1 MRRFVPTLI
10 LVCAGAPALVT
21 AQLTTPTD
29 WKWRQDT
36 AAPLASGA
44 KMEPGSWVF
53 VQMPPGWHVTTGPG
67 VLLYPS
73 THGDVGGNFSLEAE
87 IFLFSGESAEEYGV
101 FLGGQDIE
109 GAATPDYSAFVL
121 RRDGQAAVLRRRAG
135 QTTPVSNW
143 QRHESILPGK
153 AGDEPVKNVL
163 RIDIDQSNATLSVNG
178 AQGARRA
185 TSRGPHRWPNRLPGG
200 QRHEPPHHD
209 AQRHAEARAGAG
221 QEGIARCRSWFGVR
235 GSGFGVRGFWV
246 RGSGFGVLGSGFG
259 GSRVAALTNHEP

>member
-1 MRRFVPTLI
+1 MRRLVPILI
-10 LVCAGAPALVT
+10 LVCAGAPALLT

-29 WKWRQDT
+29 WKWRQDA

-87 IFLFSGESAEEYGV
+87 IFLFSGESADEYGV

-135 QTTPVSNW
+135 QTAEVAAW
-143 QRHESILPGK
+143 QRHEAIVPGK

-163 RIDIDQSNATLSVNG
+163 RVDIDPVECHALGQRREG
-178 AQGARRA
+178 AVGAASRR
-185 TSRGPHRWPNRLPGG
+185 PHRWPNRLPGRQG
-200 QRHEPPHHD
+200 HEPPHHD
-209 AQRHAEARAGAG
+209 AQRDAEARAGAG
-221 QEGIARCRSWFGVR
+221 QEGEKKG
-235 GSGFGVRGFWV
+235 
-246 RGSGFGVLGSGFG
+246 
-259 GSRVAALTNHEP
+259 

>member
-1 MRRFVPTLI
+1 MRRLVPTLI
-10 LVCAGAPALVT
+10 LVCAGAPALLT

-29 WKWRQDT
+29 WKWRQDA

-73 THGDVGGNFSLEAE
+73 AHGDVGGNFSLEAE
-87 IFLFSGESAEEYGV
+87 IFLFSGESADEYGV

-135 QTTPVSNW
+135 QTTVVAAW
-143 QRHESILPGK
+143 QPHEAIVPGK

-163 RIDIDQSNATLSVNG
+163 KIDLDQANATLSVNG
-178 AQGARRA
+178 AKVLAVPRA
-185 TSRGPHRWPNRLPGG
+185 DIRVDGR
-200 QRHEPPHHD
+200 
-209 AQRHAEARAGAG
+209 
-221 QEGIARCRSWFGVR
+221 I
-235 GSGFGVRGFWV
+235 GFRIGKEMNLHITTLNVTRKLAPVPVKKEEKKG
-246 RGSGFGVLGSGFG
+246 
-259 GSRVAALTNHEP
+259 